1 MKMIQ
6 RLAIFL
12 LVCLAPIANITARA
26 FPAERADKL
35 KTLRIGFASRSI
47 QDMPFFVANERGFF
61 REEGLQPEIILMKA
75 IQTVQSLLSGSIDF
89 GTATG
94 TAVSAAVSGADV
106 KVVMALTD
114 KPAFDLIAQPSFTS
128 VQQLRGKKIG
138 VSAAG
143 SLTEIVARQIL
154 IAHQVPPDQVTILPL
169 GQSHFTYTALKA
181 RVIDAIMASIPI
193 TFIAQDEGF
202 RKLAS
207 GGDVYRAVHGG
218 LSTTTATITNRP
230 ELVTRVIRAT
240 LRAVRLIKNDKKVGM
255 EFIKG
260 PHLDLGTDRD
270 RLADRVYQAA
280 VQSYL
285 LSGWVDDKVQLE
297 MISDASRRIKPPQPV
312 TAERVFDFSFARKV
326 SETLR

>member
-1 MKMIQ
+1 MK
-6 RLAIFL
+6 RTKLLALFL
-12 LVCLAPIANITARA
+12 LACLLLLPILTSSALS
-26 FPAERADKL
+26 AERPDKRM
-35 KTLRIGFASRSI
+35 TLRIGFASRSI
-47 QDMPFFVANERGFF
+47 QDMPFFVAQERGFF
-61 REEGLQPEIILMKA
+61 REEGLQAEIVLMKA
-75 IQTVQSLLSGSIDF
+75 IQTIQSLLSGSIDF

-94 TAVSAAVSGADV
+94 TAVSAAVNGADV
-106 KVVMALTD
+106 RVVMALTD

-154 IAHQVPPDQVTILPL
+154 IAHRVPLDQVTILPL
-169 GQSHFTYTALKA
+169 GQSHFTFTALKA
-181 RVIDAIMASIPI
+181 GVIDAIMASIPT
-193 TFIAQDEGF
+193 TFVAQDEGF

-218 LSTTTATITNRP
+218 LSTTKTIITSRP

-240 LRAVRLIKNDKKVGM
+240 LRAVRLIKNDKNVGM

-260 PHLDLGTDRD
+260 PHLDLGADRD
-270 RLADRVYQAA
+270 RLADRVYEAA

-285 LSGWVDDKVQLE
+285 LTGSVDEKVQLE
-297 MISDASRRIKPPQPV
+297 MIADASRRIKPAQPV
-312 TAERVFDFSFARKV
+312 TPERAFDFSFAHKLG
-326 SETLR
+326 ETLR

>member
-1 MKMIQ
+1 MKRMKQ
-6 RLAIFL
+6 LAIFL
-12 LVCLAPIANITARA
+12 LACSLLIPIFTLSA
-26 FPAERADKL
+26 FSAERPDKRM
-35 KTLRIGFASRSI
+35 TLRIGFASRSI
-47 QDMPFFVANERGFF
+47 QDMPFFVAHERGFF
-61 REEGLQPEIILMKA
+61 REEGLQAEIVLMKA
-75 IQTVQSLLSGSIDF
+75 IQTIQSLLSGSIDF

-94 TAVSAAVSGADV
+94 TAVSAAVNGADV

-114 KPAFDLIAQPSFTS
+114 KPAFDLIAQPNFTS

-181 RVIDAIMASIPI
+181 GVIDAIIASIPI
-193 TFIAQDEGF
+193 TFIAQDDGF

-230 ELVTRVIRAT
+230 ELVTRVIA
-240 LRAVRLIKNDKKVGM
+240 
-255 EFIKG
+255 
-260 PHLDLGTDRD
+260 
-270 RLADRVYQAA
+270 
-280 VQSYL
+280 
-285 LSGWVDDKVQLE
+285 
-297 MISDASRRIKPPQPV
+297 DASRRIKPAQPV
-312 TAERVFDFSFARKV
+312 TPERVFDFSFAHKV
-326 SETLR
+326 GETLR